1 MTKLR
6 SRQVFF
12 ENFIKL
18 VLKVK
23 HKQNQGQWG
32 MNLDVRVALRHG
44 LYSVNTTLTLNRL
57 ALDMS
62 TKGAELRQEIFT

>member
-1 MTKLR
+1 
-6 SRQVFF
+6 
-12 ENFIKL
+12 
-18 VLKVK
+18 
-23 HKQNQGQWG
+23 
-32 MNLDVRVALRHG
+32 MNLDVRAALRHG